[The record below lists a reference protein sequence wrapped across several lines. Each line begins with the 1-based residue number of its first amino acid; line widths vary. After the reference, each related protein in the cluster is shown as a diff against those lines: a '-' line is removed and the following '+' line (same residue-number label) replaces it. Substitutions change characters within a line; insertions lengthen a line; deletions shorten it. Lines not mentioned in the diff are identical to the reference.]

1 MKLFLINFFKVC
13 PFLLWV
19 SPLHGSLSPQL
30 GWAALGLLYFG
41 MESCSHFK
49 WNCFS
54 FSQPRDCSICAEICG
69 FHTLQGGKYCLQDT
83 VFIEDFMEGNIPVV
97 QRLLLKN
104 ADSARSLFWSQIQG
118 DGCPFPVSESEIW
131 KNSCQKIFL
140 LKPEKWGQGVKE
152 LWKTEIFKKHVW
164 FVFIFF
170 LNGKVA
176 LLEPFKCLLIEIKQS
191 PTTEDENGIET
202 PSRGSGDTKCLL
214 FWGSW
219 PLEIQK

>member
-1 MKLFLINFFKVC
+1 MSFLALSFTSSWELIPSAGMSCTGTVVFWDGILFPFQVKLLFLLTAQGLQHLCWN
-13 PFLLWV
+13 LWV
-19 SPLHGSLSPQL
+19 SHSAGGQILPSRHGFHRGFYGRKHS
-30 GWAALGLLYFG
+30 
-41 MESCSHFK
+41 SCSKAAFK
-49 WNCFS
+49 KRWFC
-54 FSQPRDCSICAEICG
+54 
-69 FHTLQGGKYCLQDT
+69 K
-83 VFIEDFMEGNIPVV
+83 VFILEP
-97 QRLLLKN
+97 
-104 ADSARSLFWSQIQG
+104 DSRWWL
-118 DGCPFPVSESEIW
+118 PFPRVRIRNM
-131 KNSCQKIFL
+131 KNSCQKIFF

-164 FVFIFF
+164 FVFFF